1 MCLNQLDFLYLLNSL
16 LKVLGKGSSEQ
27 GQYGEVGDS
36 YDNERPK
43 CHPVDFSEQPEIRLA
58 IDHQATVRKSD
69 ENISE
74 DHGKTEG
81 QEVEACDCALEDH
94 EYLAVQKSLL
104 LCLLQEK
111 EKDEKAVYEPKTPAK
126 VLYS

>member
-1 MCLNQLDFLYLLNSL
+1 M
-16 LKVLGKGSSEQ
+16 
-27 GQYGEVGDS
+27 GDS
-36 YDNERPK
+36 YDNKRPK

-58 IDHQATVRKSD
+58 IDHQATVRKSN

-74 DHGKTEG
+74 DHGKTKG

-94 EYLAVQKSLL
+94 EYLTVEKSLL

-111 EKDEKAVYEPKTPAK
+111 EKDAKAVDGTKNTCK
-126 VLYS
+126 RLVFLK